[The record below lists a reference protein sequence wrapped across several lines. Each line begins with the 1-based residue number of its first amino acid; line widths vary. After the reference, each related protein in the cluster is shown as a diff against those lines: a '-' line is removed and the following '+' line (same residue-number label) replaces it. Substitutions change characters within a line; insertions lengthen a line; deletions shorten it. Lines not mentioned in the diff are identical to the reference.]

1 MRGVLIP
8 MSSGP
13 VRAVRKQYRVVR
25 RRRLRGGTIAL
36 VERVRKSA
44 GLAPQIAYGVVA
56 SKRSLPTRPRELD
69 KLPAL
74 DQSGRFETTLL
85 RKDAWIA
92 SKSKARRMFT
102 KAVAKG
108 IVPERKP
115 RRRFIRPGWRSK

>member
-74 DQSGRFETTLL
+74 DQSGRFETTL
-85 RKDAWIA
+85 RGRDAWIA
-92 SKSKARRMFT
+92 CSAKARRMFSN
-102 KAVAKG
+102 AVAKG
-108 IVPERKP
+108 FIPARKTHRGAYRM
-115 RRRFIRPGWRSK
+115 RRRSR